1 MFAMASHQSRA
12 KTSLVLVGL
21 LALGHLQ
28 SKLFPPRWL
37 LSLQIFEHSKS
48 KLYRAT
54 GWDKKKNNHG
64 EDSVRSDIVFLR
76 KENSNDNSDNDWTP
90 NVIFGNYSM
99 PITFDPKSSSNSN
112 SAAAIQKAF
121 DVGLMECYGFA
132 FFEARKTV
140 TKLLLLAH
148 DDSSSSPL
156 ENGNNSK
163 HDTTEFYCPMCHWLL
178 AIGHSPYINHPII
191 SDPSDFQAA
200 SKASDVAFAQAHHSH
215 HDPPMSNAISNAEGC
230 HSHIHRQLSNK
241 EIGLIDAMHL
251 RFSPPSSFEHQ
262 TIGYELYKNQL
273 RDLHEQLLL
282 RDTHDGRGG
291 GDADVMAFLAD
302 SIMVLHADAD
312 GYEFYDKATSEAKP
326 EIAYAISLLEDCLE
340 ISPDHPLCQHLY
352 IHITE
357 PSDQMVGFSGPV
369 ATNLAAKTEGKDTQ
383 HLQHMPSH
391 SFLRIGRYHDAV
403 RSGTAAHDSDQRY
416 EQQGA
421 VAYGPA
427 HDLVVLVYSAG
438 LSGEKSVALA
448 NTDALRDH
456 YEAHPGEPDG
466 PGTEAGW
473 HVWRTTRLRFGEF
486 AAVLEDGDAI
496 PTGGSTNSNV
506 PIAWPYAV
514 VLGHYSKGV
523 AALWNN
529 NNNSNN
535 NSNRNAS
542 AAPAAQI
549 SDDRLLDAK
558 HHQEKLRKAI
568 PSVDRSFRGMTFV
581 ADWTLEA
588 SIQYYE
594 ILVSRHVDPSH
605 HHRYY
610 DETKVFEQILGLLRS
625 ARVEQEHWTY
635 TEPPP
640 WYASLRLCE
649 GTLLRIMG
657 RYEESVE
664 VFEADLE
671 HLPENRYGLYGL
683 WKALEEEGAA
693 DNATK
698 AREVRDRFER
708 SSSWADA
715 SVKEKP
721 PLVCPELGE

>member
-1 MFAMASHQSRA
+1 
-12 KTSLVLVGL
+12 
-21 LALGHLQ
+21 
-28 SKLFPPRWL
+28 
-37 LSLQIFEHSKS
+37 LSLQLLEHSKS
-48 KLYRAT
+48 KPYRVT
-54 GWDKKKNNHG
+54 GGDNKNSNTSSKKNSHG
-64 EDSVRSDIVFLR
+64 EDSVREEGSN
-76 KENSNDNSDNDWTP
+76 ENSVNDWTP
-90 NVIFGNYSM
+90 DVIFGNYSM
-99 PITFDPKSSSNSN
+99 PITFDPKSSNNNNNSN
-112 SAAAIQKAF
+112 SAAVIQKAF

-132 FFEARKTV
+132 FFEARKTIA
-140 TKLLLLAH
+140 KLLLLAH
-148 DDSSSSPL
+148 DDSSSSLL
-156 ENGNNSK
+156 ENGNNAK
-163 HDTTEFYCPMCHWLL
+163 HDTTKFYCPMCHWLL
-178 AIGHSPYINHPII
+178 AMGHSPYINHPII

-200 SKASDVAFAQAHHSH
+200 SKASDVAFAQAHHIH
-215 HDPPMSNAISNAEGC
+215 HDPPMSNAISNAEGS
-230 HSHIHRQLSNK
+230 HSNRQLSNK

-282 RDTHDGRGG
+282 RDTHDGGGG

-302 SIMVLHADAD
+302 SIMVLHADAN
-312 GYEFYDKATSEAKP
+312 GYEFYDKATSEPKP
-326 EIAYAISLLEDCLE
+326 EIAYAISLLENCLE

-357 PSDQMVGFSGPV
+357 PSDQMVAFSGPV
-369 ATNLAAKTEGKDTQ
+369 ATNLAAKTKGKDAQ

-427 HDLVVLVYSAG
+427 HDLVVLVHSAG
-438 LSGEKSVALA
+438 LSGEKSVALS

-456 YEAHPGEPDG
+456 YEAHPGKPDG

-496 PTGGSTNSNV
+496 PTGGSTSHSHVEKGNANSDA
-506 PIAWPYAV
+506 PIDRPYAV

-523 AALWNN
+523 ASLWNN
-529 NNNSNN
+529 NNNN
-535 NSNRNAS
+535 NRNAS

-549 SDDRLLDAK
+549 SQDRLLDAK
-558 HHQEKLRKAI
+558 HHQEKLRTVI

-581 ADWTLEA
+581 TDWTLEA

-594 ILVSRHVDPSH
+594 ILVSHHVDPSH
-605 HHRYY
+605 HQYY
-610 DETKVFEQILGLLRS
+610 DESKGYKQILGLLRS
-625 ARVEQEHWTY
+625 ACAEQEHWTY

-657 RYEESVE
+657 RYEESVQA
-664 VFEADLE
+664 FEADLE
-671 HLPENRYGLYGL
+671 RLPENRYGLYGL
-683 WKALEEEGAA
+683 WKALEEEGTA
-693 DNATK
+693 DNAMK

-715 SVKEKP
+715 SVKEQP